1 MGNRGK
7 CICSIYPHVLLD
19 LYNLPFSLNDRCW
32 RSRVIPKAGLV
43 GVSHLSCPLFFDMHN
58 QRIFDAWLFQGNFNS
73 CLPPRGSYLSLSLSL
88 SWNFELLLLEIFT
101 THKYSSTSFLK
112 GLYYNKLI
120 DWPVLSEDFRLFL
133 EIAITDN
140 MTMNIFII
148 I

>member
-1 MGNRGK
+1 MHGSSK
-7 CICSIYPHVLLD
+7 ETLTHV
-19 LYNLPFSLNDRCW
+19 
-32 RSRVIPKAGLV
+32 
-43 GVSHLSCPLFFDMHN
+43 
-58 QRIFDAWLFQGNFNS
+58 
-73 CLPPRGSYLSLSLSL
+73 YLQEAVTSLSLSL